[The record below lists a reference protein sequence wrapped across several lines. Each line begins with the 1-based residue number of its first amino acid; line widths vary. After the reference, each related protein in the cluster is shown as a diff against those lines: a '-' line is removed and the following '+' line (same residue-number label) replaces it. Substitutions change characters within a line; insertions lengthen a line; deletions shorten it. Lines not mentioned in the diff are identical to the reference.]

1 MKIEMMLGIALL
13 ISIGILVMSTTIN
26 AAIINR
32 LKEKNRYY
40 RSAKYRR
47 KLFEQELILRNQV
60 SEKLR

>member
-1 MKIEMMLGIALL
+1 MILGIALL

-26 AAIINR
+26 AAVINR

>member
-1 MKIEMMLGIALL
+1 MKIEMILGIALL

-40 RSAKYRR
+40 RSAKYRS

>member
-1 MKIEMMLGIALL
+1 MKIEMILGIALL

>member
-1 MKIEMMLGIALL
+1 MKIEMILGIALL

-26 AAIINR
+26 AAIINL
-32 LKEKNRYY
+32 LKEKHRYY

>member
-13 ISIGILVMSTTIN
+13 ISIGILITSITIN

-32 LKEKNRYY
+32 LREKNRYY

-47 KLFEQELILRNQV
+47 KLFEQELILRNQM
-60 SEKLR
+60 SEN

>member
-1 MKIEMMLGIALL
+1 MKIEMILGIALL

-26 AAIINR
+26 AAVINR

>member
-1 MKIEMMLGIALL
+1 MKIEMILGIALL

-40 RSAKYRR
+40 RSTKYRR